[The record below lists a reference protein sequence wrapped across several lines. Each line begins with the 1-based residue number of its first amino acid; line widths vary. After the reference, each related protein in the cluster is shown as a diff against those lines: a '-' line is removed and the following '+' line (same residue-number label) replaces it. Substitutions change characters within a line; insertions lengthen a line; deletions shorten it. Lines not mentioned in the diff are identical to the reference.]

1 MLLWVIE
8 VIKKKNNGAGA
19 GKTRIFK
26 GVVGGFKV
34 KKSPTQLF
42 LYMSSVIPNATL
54 VKFVHK

>member
-8 VIKKKNNGAGA
+8 VIKKNKIGAGA

-26 GVVGGFKV
+26 AGVGGFKV
-34 KKSPTQLF
+34 KKSPTQPF
-42 LYMSSVIPNATL
+42 LYTSSVISNAKL